1 VERSNHAKFD
11 ELYRAHATV
20 VQRCVASLGLP
31 RHTWPDILQDVWMT
45 ACRRLDEVTAHPRP
59 SAWLC
64 TVARN
69 HAMHHVRAHLRHQRK
84 LAAVAVEP
92 GCAADDP
99 IRERDAWETLTRLL
113 AGCPLD
119 QREVYLKIEL
129 HGMTAGE
136 VAEELGIS
144 VNTVHSRLRL
154 TRQRL
159 RESSAALAALLLLLR
174 ARLDAEGLPAQ
185 FAAPLDPAAVVA
197 GAASRRSSLA
207 ATAGKVAVIGL
218 VIAVAAVAIRSP
230 GLDTDPPTVDSL
242 AAAPEPLEPV
252 HPQRV
257 QRPWAIPATA
267 QSAAQVPTPTPL
279 PTPAPTP
286 LPRRPR
292 APTAAPPDLRTPLA
306 PQDDGEQ
313 LLAAAQTAYR
323 EARFERALQHAEQH
337 RRRYPA
343 SELSEARETLIV
355 QILCRLGRDP
365 EARAQLRAFAR
376 ESPDERAF
384 RARLATLAEGCR

>member
-1 VERSNHAKFD
+1 MERSIHAKFD
-11 ELYRAHATV
+11 ELYRAHSAV

-45 ACRRLDEVTAHPRP
+45 ASRRLGELTAHPRP

-64 TVARN
+64 TVARH
-69 HAMHHVRAHLRHQRK
+69 HAMHHVRAHLRRQRK
-84 LAAVAVEP
+84 LEAVAVEP
-92 GCAADDP
+92 SRAVDDP
-99 IRERDAWETLTRLL
+99 IREHDAWETLSRLL
-113 AGCPLD
+113 ASCPLD

-159 RESSAALAALLLLLR
+159 RESGAALAALLLLLR
-174 ARLDAEGLPAQ
+174 SRLGAEGLPAQ
-185 FAAPLDPAAVVA
+185 FGAPLDPA
-197 GAASRRSSLA
+197 AASRRSSLA
-207 ATAGKVAVIGL
+207 ATAGKVVVIGL
-218 VIAVAAVAIRSP
+218 MLAAAVSFRDP
-230 GLDTDPPTVDSL
+230 GLRIDPPTSDSL
-242 AAAPEPLEPV
+242 AAAPEPLDPV
-252 HPQRV
+252 HPQLIH
-257 QRPWAIPATA
+257 RPWVTLPAAQPAAHAPAPPELPSPRPPAT
-267 QSAAQVPTPTPL
+267 
-279 PTPAPTP
+279 
-286 LPRRPR
+286 PRRPR
-292 APTAAPPDLRTPLA
+292 ATRAAPPDLRTPLA

-323 EARFERALQHAEQH
+323 AARFERALQHAEQH

-343 SELSEARETLIV
+343 SELREARETLIV
-355 QILCRLGRDP
+355 QSLCRLGRDA
-365 EARAQLRAFAR
+365 EARAQLRMFAR

-384 RARLATLAEGCR
+384 RARLATLPEGCR